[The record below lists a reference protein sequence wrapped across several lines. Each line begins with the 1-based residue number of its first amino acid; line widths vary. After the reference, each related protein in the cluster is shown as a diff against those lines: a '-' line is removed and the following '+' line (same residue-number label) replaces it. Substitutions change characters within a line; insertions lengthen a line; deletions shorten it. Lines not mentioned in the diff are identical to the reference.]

1 MHIHGLQD
9 TAHNQQELDVIM
21 WGFARIQKIDSIVCS
36 QRPVVMF
43 TGSVYSCKRF
53 FMKQALHSVLTCHT
67 FQCLHYQLIIVN
79 SDVCL
84 CVNGSQLMLRRR
96 NLIVLR
102 LCGHSH
108 FPQFDINVLHKRG
121 NSLTDGSEIMIIH
134 LLSLRR
140 HRAKQGTP
148 CVDQVLSLLEF
159 FSIHQ
164 EIFLLRSYGRSNF
177 FGICISKQPQQ
188 T

>member
-1 MHIHGLQD
+1 MHIYCFQD
-9 TAHNQQELDVIM
+9 TAHNQQELDIVVR
-21 WGFARIQKIDSIVCS
+21 GFSRIQKIDSIVRS
-36 QRPVVMF
+36 QGPVVMF

-53 FMKQALHSVLTCHT
+53 FMKQALHSMLTRHT
-67 FQCLHYQLIIVN
+67 FQRLHNQLIIVN